1 MDAAHTP
8 TEKVARIILPVDTKN
23 VGRLIQVSPVK
34 EAAGTIPPSPNEKQA
49 STNLQTSVEKEAG
62 SILPAAKEGHITLAE
77 PSNRI
82 QQGSPMPNWPAT
94 ATRKSRTSDN
104 THDDDYGSCIHAG
117 LLLRAG
123 LQQIVVWR
131 NYNVGTP
138 RKANREDRH
147 SHLPPCSEWRPR
159 VRYTVLATNHSI

>member
-8 TEKVARIILPVDTKN
+8 TEKVARMILPVDTKN

-62 SILPAAKEGHITLAE
+62 SILPAAKEGQITLAE

-82 QQGSPMPNWPAT
+82 QQGAPMPNWPAT
-94 ATRKSRTSDN
+94 PTRKSRTSDN

-117 LLLRAG
+117 LLLDLDYNRLLYEETTMLAHHER
-123 LQQIVVWR
+123 QIGRIDIAIFHHAV
-131 NYNVGTP
+131 N
-138 RKANREDRH
+138 ED
-147 SHLPPCSEWRPR
+147 PEY
-159 VRYTVLATNHSI
+159 VIQF